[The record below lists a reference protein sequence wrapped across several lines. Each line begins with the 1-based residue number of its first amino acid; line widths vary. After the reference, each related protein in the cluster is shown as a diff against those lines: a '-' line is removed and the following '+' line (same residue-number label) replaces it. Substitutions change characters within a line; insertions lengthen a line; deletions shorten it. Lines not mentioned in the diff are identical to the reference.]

1 MARVLVST
9 YGFEESKVLGALR
22 WLPYD
27 RLVLVAGGRSLRER
41 GLRRIEEAERA
52 AGGRVEVV
60 RVDPFDLASCFRG
73 TLEAIE
79 RHRRAG
85 DEVRVNVSG
94 GTKVLADGALLAAF
108 QAGVEAWHCEDKA
121 VRLPVLRGVRFE
133 DRLPPA
139 QRAVLGSLRRPV
151 PAARLVDRLRA
162 RGHSEAAVQAA
173 ILSLREQGLVEV
185 AITRGAAVVSLDPR
199 GEWFARSLVKL

>member
-9 YGFEESKVLGALR
+9 YGFEESRVFGALR

-41 GLRRIEEAERA
+41 GFRRIQEAERA

-60 RVDPFDLASCFRG
+60 RVDPFDLVSCFRG

-133 DRLPPA
+133 DRLTPT
-139 QRAVLGSLRRPV
+139 QQAVLRSLRKPV
-151 PAARLVDRLRA
+151 RASKLVDRLRS

-173 ILSLREQGLVEV
+173 ILSLRDQGLVTV
-185 AITRGAAVVSLDPR
+185 AIQTGAAVVSLDPR
-199 GEWFARSLVKL
+199 AEWFARSLVKL